1 MPMEII
7 LATALQIFT
16 PQHHLCTLRG
26 CTCRANTG
34 TLACNH
40 RAIHCQRPG
49 LAALLLALPLSPHCS
64 LLCSLLCTSCSFLQ
78 RAAQRHSR
86 ATLPVRHAFSKRFCA
101 RVPLRHRAPL
111 SAPFATYKAH
121 ASRPPPRT
129 AHRHHPHAAHSM
141 IDNVSGTRSRH
152 LLRADHRFCPRA
164 RASAGFKN
172 ARRAPAST
180 KSSYGSLY
188 QQRIVK
194 FRPSPPRGGGA
205 ARPPIRGRAHINRGK
220 KTQPAPRTL
229 LACRVSKGGFGGRGC
244 GPGSCMCEQ
253 CEDRMSGRLSTRP
266 RLVQ

>member
-152 LLRADHRFCPRA
+152 LRADHLPRLDPANPIPSSGREPPRA
-164 RASAGFKN
+164 SKTRETGSGLKRNRATALCH
-172 ARRAPAST
+172 
-180 KSSYGSLY
+180 LY
-188 QQRIVK
+188 QQKIHPPFFNTPNTSHACEHMYR
-194 FRPSPPRGGGA
+194 FRRPADRTRPRV
-205 ARPPIRGRAHINRGK
+205 P
-220 KTQPAPRTL
+220 L
-229 LACRVSKGGFGGRGC
+229 S
-244 GPGSCMCEQ
+244 
-253 CEDRMSGRLSTRP
+253 DRMSCLETECTNQKYTQHLSTR
-266 RLVQ
+266 

>member
-7 LATALQIFT
+7 FAAALQIFT

-86 ATLPVRHAFSKRFCA
+86 ATLPVRHALGKRFCA

-152 LLRADHRFCPRA
+152 LRADHLPRLDPTNPIPSSGREPPRA
-164 RASAGFKN
+164 SKTRDGLRPRTNTINNNNNNNKGDCARMSPQRA
-172 ARRAPAST
+172 
-180 KSSYGSLY
+180 
-188 QQRIVK
+188 
-194 FRPSPPRGGGA
+194 SPPRGGGA
-205 ARPPIRGRAHINRGK
+205 ARPPIRGRAHNNRSK
-220 KTQPAPRTL
+220 RAIRSPPVPCWL
-229 LACRVSKGGFGGRGC
+229 VRVRSGGVVGW
-244 GPGSCMCEQ
+244 
-253 CEDRMSGRLSTRP
+253 
-266 RLVQ
+266 

>member
-1 MPMEII
+1 LPMEII

-152 LLRADHRFCPRA
+152 LRADHLPRLDPANPIPSSGREPPRA
-164 RASAGFKN
+164 SKTRDGL
-172 ARRAPAST
+172 RPQT
-180 KSSYGSLY
+180 KSSYGSVSFISTKDSPTFFQHTEYLP
-188 QQRIVK
+188 RMRAHVSL
-194 FRPSPPRGGGA
+194 PSPSRPHATACA
-205 ARPPIRGRAHINRGK
+205 A
-220 KTQPAPRTL
+220 L
-229 LACRVSKGGFGGRGC
+229 
-244 GPGSCMCEQ
+244 
-253 CEDRMSGRLSTRP
+253 
-266 RLVQ
+266 